1 MRSHAVGPGPRRASR
16 NRVDTTRGG
25 WKAGLVFAP
34 NVFPLVELKTERL
47 LLRAHE
53 EQDIGP
59 TVRLFADE
67 LSRRWLTSP
76 QPYTLEDA
84 RRWCT
89 QTSHSLRSVGDGI
102 HWAITD
108 RATGEFLGGI
118 GVKSTSWV
126 NRVTEVGYGMGSW
139 ARGRGYAP
147 EATRAVAEWVLRE
160 QGFYRIELFAST
172 GNAASQRVAEKAGF
186 VREGVARNA
195 GFSHGGQEDM
205 VMFSLI
211 PADLPAP
218 A

>member
-1 MRSHAVGPGPRRASR
+1 M
-16 NRVDTTRGG
+16 DTARGG
-25 WKAGLVFAP
+25 CEAGLMFAQ
-34 NVFPLVELKTERL
+34 NVFPKTELKTDRL

-53 EQDIGP
+53 EQDIVP

-67 LSRRWLTSP
+67 LSRRWLSSP

-108 RATGEFLGGI
+108 RATAEYLGGI
-118 GVKSTSWV
+118 GVKATSWL
-126 NRVTEVGYGMGSW
+126 NRVTEVGYGVGAW
-139 ARGRGYAP
+139 ARGRGYAS
-147 EATRAVAEWVLRE
+147 EAARAVAEWILRE
-160 QGFYRIELFAST
+160 QGFHRIQLFAST
-172 GNAASQRVAEKAGF
+172 ENPASQRVAEKAGF

-195 GFSHGGQEDM
+195 GFSHAGQEDM

-211 PADLPAP
+211 PADLPP
-218 A
+218 YS